1 MSTRK
6 RVRSPGK
13 TRRAVLPVD
22 GAEIQNGL
30 DNPEPVLAGDPV
42 GQGDG
47 GWPGA
52 DVPYIGTQGLRHTFA
67 TLALI
72 GGVSPHA
79 VTAALG
85 HHDVAF
91 TLRTYAHLLP
101 GMHSEAM
108 NAIGNLIF
116 GPPTTKNVTR
126 SVT

>member
-1 MSTRK
+1 VSTRK

-30 DNPEPVLAGDPV
+30 DNPESVLAGDPV

-52 DVPYIGTQGLRHTFA
+52 DVPYIGIQGLRHTFA
-67 TLALI
+67 TLALDK
-72 GGVSPHA
+72 GVSAHVVA
-79 VTAALG
+79 DILG

-91 TLRTYAHLLP
+91 TLRTYGHLLP
-101 GMHSEAM
+101 RAHSEAM
-108 NAIGNLIF
+108 NAVGNLIF
-116 GPPTTKNVTR
+116 GPSATENVTR